1 MLRFRVALT
10 PVTPC
15 SGRTGNAK
23 DRVSTYGLLV
33 ALAEDSG
40 LGDPDPYFAAE
51 PGIAVSATA
60 VTPVRAGVAA

>member
-1 MLRFRVALT
+1 VASRV
-10 PVTPC
+10 VTVGGAAVQL
-15 SGRTGNAK
+15 SAK
-23 DRVSTYGLLV
+23 EYELVV

-60 VTPVRAGVAA
+60 VTPVPAGVAA

>member
-1 MLRFRVALT
+1 VTYVASRVVTVGGAALQL
-10 PVTPC
+10 
-15 SGRTGNAK
+15 SAK
-23 DRVSTYGLLV
+23 EYGLLV

-60 VTPVRAGVAA
+60 VTPVRAGAAA

>member
-1 MLRFRVALT
+1 VTYVASRVVTVGGAALQL
-10 PVTPC
+10 
-15 SGRTGNAK
+15 SAK
-23 DRVSTYGLLV
+23 EYGLLV